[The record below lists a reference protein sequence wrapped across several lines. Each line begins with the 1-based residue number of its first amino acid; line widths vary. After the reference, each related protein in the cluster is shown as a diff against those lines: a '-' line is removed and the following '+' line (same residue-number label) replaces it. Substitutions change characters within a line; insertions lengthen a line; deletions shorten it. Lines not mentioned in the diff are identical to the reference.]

1 MFSTKQKQKQKKTE
15 KKKRKNINLQLPLS
29 FYSSLLFVT
38 EALLISEQIIEW
50 RFGALLEI
58 SNKFSSKLN
67 AFSYMIFQCWFNILE
82 SFINILYDFEKH
94 SGKVI
99 FLERPQFVPQ
109 SFFQNWKKY
118 RDEGFNLAY
127 SGKVIKKWGRLR
139 FYLSCN
145 YSFRLY
151 FLVKMLLVKLK
162 NLHISAYLNLSYE
175 TAKQKPNM

>member
-38 EALLISEQIIEW
+38 EALLISKQIIEW

-82 SFINILYDFEKH
+82 SFINILYDSEKH

-99 FLERPQFVPQ
+99 FLERP
-109 SFFQNWKKY
+109 
-118 RDEGFNLAY
+118 
-127 SGKVIKKWGRLR
+127 
-139 FYLSCN
+139 
-145 YSFRLY
+145 
-151 FLVKMLLVKLK
+151 
-162 NLHISAYLNLSYE
+162 
-175 TAKQKPNM
+175 